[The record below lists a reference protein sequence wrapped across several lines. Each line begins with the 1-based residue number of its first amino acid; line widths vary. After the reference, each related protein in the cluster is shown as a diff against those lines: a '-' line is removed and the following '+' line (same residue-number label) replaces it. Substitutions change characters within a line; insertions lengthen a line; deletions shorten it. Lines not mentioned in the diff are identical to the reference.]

1 MINLLKELNGTL
13 NFGLKKT
20 DFECTIHEDNTSC
33 ITMAEAQKFTP
44 RTKHISLKY
53 HWFRSHTKG
62 PNKIINIKYV
72 NTKEQTAD
80 LLTKPLDEKLFQYL
94 RKKSNGW

>member
-1 MINLLKELNGTL
+1 
-13 NFGLKKT
+13 
-20 DFECTIHEDNTSC
+20 
-33 ITMAEAQKFTP
+33 MAEAQKFTP

-80 LLTKPLDEKLFQYL
+80 FLTKPLDEKIF
-94 RKKSNGW
+94 